1 MCDAEEYASLF
12 FEKFLKEIIKSTKG
26 VMRFEILLS
35 KYLFGLEIISHKL
48 FLLLIGGCNYFINRS
63 LSYTPPWII
72 NYSPK

>member
-12 FEKFLKEIIKSTKG
+12 LEKFLKEIIKSTKG

-48 FLLLIGGCNYFINRS
+48 FCSLLEDVIILSTEVCPIPS
-63 LSYTPPWII
+63 LD
-72 NYSPK
+72 N